1 MPIYTFESKDGDFIE
16 KLVPIGTKRIVEGGK
31 NYTRST
37 APEGFAFTGSAV
49 GIPSQADQ
57 VKDGYYK
64 LEQEKGSR
72 FLERSQF
79 TTKQIKK
86 AWGF

>member
-1 MPIYTFESKDGDFIE
+1 MPIYTFESDDGKSIE
-16 KLVPIGTKRIVEGGK
+16 KLVPIGTNSIKVDGLTFPRQK
-31 NYTRST
+31 
-37 APEGFAFTGSAV
+37 APESFALTGRAS
-49 GIPSQADQ
+49 GSLSQSEQ
-57 VKDGYYK
+57 VRRGYYK

-72 FLERSQF
+72 FLNTSEF